1 MKDFETHPRGT
12 GAELVACRE
21 LARTIEQL
29 TKQYGAG
36 ILPID
41 IMQAYNKL
49 KEVYTKQFE
58 MENMEGSIH
67 RLYVMHDQ
75 M

>member
-12 GAELVACRE
+12 GAELTACRE

-29 TKQYGAG
+29 TKQYGNS

-41 IMQAYNKL
+41 VMQAYAKL
-49 KEVYTKQFE
+49 TEVYAKQLE
-58 MENMEGSIH
+58 TEKM
-67 RLYVMHDQ
+67 
-75 M
+75 